1 MILVRSA
8 IYYVAL
14 TLSVIL
20 YGLPLSL
27 LGWLMPKSWRHTIAN
42 AWGQANLRLLGSIC
56 NLHFHI
62 EGAEH
67 LPTGPAIV
75 MSKHQSAWETLA
87 LRGLLRKEQAWVLK
101 RELMWIPVFGWAMA
115 VVEPIAIDRKSGRK
129 AAREIVEK
137 GLQRLRDGKTV
148 IVFPEGTRTAPGERK
163 KYGIGGGLLAEKA
176 GVPVIP
182 IAHNAGVYWRR
193 REFRKRPGTIQV
205 VVGAPLDIS
214 GKNAAQITRMVE
226 EWIEAVQARLPLE
239 PV

>member
-148 IVFPEGTRTAPGERK
+148 IVFPEGTRTAPG
-163 KYGIGGGLLAEKA
+163 
-176 GVPVIP
+176 
-182 IAHNAGVYWRR
+182 RR
-193 REFRKRPGTIQV
+193 
-205 VVGAPLDIS
+205 
-214 GKNAAQITRMVE
+214 
-226 EWIEAVQARLPLE
+226 
-239 PV
+239 